1 MFMTVV
7 KNLQCPNSECS
18 SHSEDG
24 QQKIAPHGF
33 SKSKAG
39 KSRRY
44 RCWNCKKTFC
54 STKGTPYY
62 RLQHSRS
69 KFDEVAMLSVEG
81 INKSAISRVKSL
93 AWNTVH
99 RWLERAGKSCRNCS
113 NKTLK
118 DFEIKE
124 LQTDELCTFVE
135 NKKKA
140 TWIFTA
146 MEVWSRLWPAAVVG
160 RRSYWN
166 TFELMGQ
173 VQKKSK
179 GNKRPL
185 IVTD

>member
-1 MFMTVV
+1 MFLVVV
-7 KNLQCPNSECS
+7 KNLKCPNSECS
-18 SHSEDG
+18 SHSEG
-24 QQKIAPHGF
+24 GPQKIAPHGF

-44 RCWNCKKTFC
+44 RCCNCKRTFC

-81 INKSAISRVKSL
+81 MNKSAISRVKKIG
-93 AWNTVH
+93 WNTVH
-99 RWLERAGKSCRNCS
+99 RWLERAGESCRNYS

-118 DFEIKE
+118 DIEIEE
-124 LQTDELCTFVE
+124 LQADELCTFVGS
-135 NKKKA
+135 KKKA

-146 MEVWSRLWPAAVVG
+146 MEVWSRLWPATVVG

-166 TFELMGQ
+166 TFELLGH
-173 VQKKSK
+173 VQKNPKETS
-179 GNKRPL
+179 GH
-185 IVTD
+185 